1 MNEDGAIFYVG
12 NSTEKQA
19 ELSSWRNIVEI
30 FPAFI
35 SFSYKKHLSEIIGIK
50 EDGSLALT
58 NECMNL
64 WPDAKNWVN
73 IKKVFCKSFHLRHNL
88 IPILYGIKMDG
99 SVISAVPS
107 LCNTMEGNE
116 KESVYRMSNVY
127 GLRSVIDVV
136 DFSIGNEF
144 AFIHNG
150 GKVTFISKDDDTQN
164 RLNQATQ
171 HWREVIDIING
182 YSSPIA
188 LTSHGSVLITSES
201 TWYDTRISVS
211 DNFAIAIK

>member
-1 MNEDGAIFYVG
+1 
-12 NSTEKQA
+12 
-19 ELSSWRNIVEI
+19 
-30 FPAFI
+30 
-35 SFSYKKHLSEIIGIK
+35 
-50 EDGSLALT
+50 
-58 NECMNL
+58 
-64 WPDAKNWVN
+64 
-73 IKKVFCKSFHLRHNL
+73 
-88 IPILYGIKMDG
+88 MDG

-164 RLNQATQ
+164 RLNQA
-171 HWREVIDIING
+171 IL
-182 YSSPIA
+182 P
-188 LTSHGSVLITSES
+188 
-201 TWYDTRISVS
+201 
-211 DNFAIAIK
+211 